1 MGGWGTLI
9 KEGAKTAAKYAG
21 KGAKKGWNDAAKPL
35 WDGYGKS
42 IGRNIVGTAAVT
54 AMGAG
59 GVRYLITGQGILGQ
73 AKDMFF
79 GKPDSDA
86 SETDE
91 RGNSAVSMVTNT
103 SGQASETSE
112 KSLLDEGVEMIS
124 NFLGGG
130 SGANSF
136 WQMIQNFGSNL
147 FSGKMSGMSMA
158 GLVLSGLLIFGRGGL
173 LGKIAGAL
181 LAMMIVA
188 MNSDNKVQQQTGG
201 RAVRPAQEANRAAGL
216 DADTIQTQMQSNY
229 EQAASGAEQAV
240 EMNQHRG

>member
-9 KEGAKTAAKYAG
+9 KVGSALG
-21 KGAKKGWNDAAKPL
+21 RRPL
-35 WDGYGKS
+35 S
-42 IGRNIVGTAAVT
+42 LVT
-54 AMGAG
+54 AGYLG
-59 GVRYLITGQGILGQ
+59 FSGTKSLITGQGIMSQ
-73 AKDMFF
+73 TKDLFF
-79 GKPDSDA
+79 GKEDSSNRSSA
-86 SETDE
+86 ITALVE
-91 RGNSAVSMVTNT
+91 RP
-103 SGQASETSE
+103 SGQASEASE
-112 KSLLDEGVEMIS
+112 VGGLDELSEMVSNFFGGGKSLL
-124 NFLGGG
+124 
-130 SGANSF
+130 
-136 WQMIQNFGSNL
+136 QMIQNFGSNL

-229 EQAASGAEQAV
+229 ERAASGAEQAV

>member
-1 MGGWGTLI
+1 MGGWGTLF
-9 KEGAKTAAKYAG
+9 KVGCALGRRPLSLFTA
-21 KGAKKGWNDAAKPL
+21 
-35 WDGYGKS
+35 GYLGFTGTKS
-42 IGRNIVGTAAVT
+42 
-54 AMGAG
+54 
-59 GVRYLITGQGILGQ
+59 LITGQGIMSQ
-73 AKDMFF
+73 TKDLFF
-79 GKPDSDA
+79 GKEDS
-86 SETDE
+86 SN
-91 RGNSAVSMVTNT
+91 RSSAITALVESP
-103 SGQASETSE
+103 SGQASESSE
-112 KSLLDEGVEMIS
+112 IGGLNEVPALIS
-124 NFLGGG
+124 NIFGGG
-130 SGANSF
+130 SGNNSLL
-136 WQMIQNFGSNL
+136 QMIQNFGSNL

-229 EQAASGAEQAV
+229 EKAASGAEQAV